1 MTDQLTPPTTSPSA
15 PQPAPGGSD
24 RTTRQAAIWATV
36 VALPLT
42 LIVAFAAL
50 SRLAPADPADP
61 GTAPDAAAAASGAP
75 GAGPDAGGSAAPVP
89 TAPVPMEA
97 AALDERS
104 AIVCRA
110 LLSQLPG
117 TLRDLRQRLVS
128 AGAEQNAAY
137 GEPPIT
143 VACGVPAATFP
154 PTDLVYPLDGVCWH
168 AAEQPAG
175 EQPAGEQPAGEQPA
189 ATVWTTVDREVPVR
203 VTVPGSYDEP
213 GQWVIALSDTL
224 IETVPSDRE
233 AAPRG
238 CRP

>member
-1 MTDQLTPPTTSPSA
+1 MTDQLNLSVTSGPPSGGPPSGPPT
-15 PQPAPGGSD
+15 GGSGPGSDGSASPPPGRD

-42 LIVAFAAL
+42 VIVALAAI
-50 SRLAPADPADP
+50 SRLTPAGGDDPQAGADPS
-61 GTAPDAAAAASGAP
+61 ASA
-75 GAGPDAGGSAAPVP
+75 SAAPVP
-89 TAPVPMEA
+89 TTPVQMAAPT
-97 AALDERS
+97 LDER
-104 AIVCRA
+104 AEVVCRA

-143 VACGVPAATFP
+143 VACGVPPAEFA

-168 AAEQPAG
+168 AVEQP
-175 EQPAGEQPAGEQPA
+175 E
-189 ATVWTTVDREVPVR
+189 ATVWTTVDREIPVQ
-203 VTVPGSYDEP
+203 VTVPGAYEEP
-213 GQWVIALSDTL
+213 GQWVIAFADTL
-224 IETVPSDRE
+224 IETVPSDAD

-238 CRP
+238 CRA